1 MLVVMRGRETSLQP
15 PLSLISDTAKAVQS
29 PFSRV
34 VITPLL
40 SEIFEKLKKDRG
52 EFTREY
58 PTKVIVGFC
67 PFSRYFI
74 FLVDPPVIE
83 CMISSKIITP
93 CYAITSVYV
102 DMKIYIL
109 FSK

>member
-1 MLVVMRGRETSLQP
+1 MKGREISLLP
-15 PLSLISDTAKAVQS
+15 DLSLISDTAKAVQY
-29 PFSRV
+29 PFSGV
-34 VITPLL
+34 VITTSL

-52 EFTREY
+52 EFTREC

-83 CMISSKIITP
+83 CMISREIVTP
-93 CYAITSVYV
+93 CYTITSFNV
-102 DMKIYIL
+102 DVKIYIL